1 MGAAQEIGEGDR
13 TFEFHE
19 APLSLFGAET
29 GTGAGFLTPGAL
41 YWQLHQ
47 SYILIQIRGGMVIID
62 QHAAHERVL
71 FDRAKA
77 DLAGGKAVVQ
87 SLLFPATIDL
97 SPDEYER
104 YEVLAAS
111 LASLGFETEPFGH
124 RSIIVR
130 GIPALI
136 RNWDDGRLLQVIL
149 GGEGRSGIDE
159 FLKSYACR
167 AAIKAGARLSGEE
180 MESLADQ
187 LFATA
192 LPYTCPHGRPT
203 MLRVGTAEL
212 ERRFA
217 RSVTHRE

>member
-1 MGAAQEIGEGDR
+1 
-13 TFEFHE
+13 
-19 APLSLFGAET
+19 
-29 GTGAGFLTPGAL
+29 
-41 YWQLHQ
+41 
-47 SYILIQIRGGMVIID
+47 MVVID

-71 FDRAKA
+71 FDRAKVNLSGA
-77 DLAGGKAVVQ
+77 RPVVQ
-87 SLLFPATIDL
+87 SLLFPATIEL

-104 YEVLAAS
+104 YEELTTVLAS
-111 LASLGFETEPFGH
+111 IGFESEPFGI

-130 GIPALI
+130 ALPGFV
-136 RNWDDGRLLQVIL
+136 RNWNDGRLLEEIL

-167 AAIKAGARLSGEE
+167 SAIKAGTKLTNEE

-187 LFATA
+187 LFATE

-203 MLRVGTAEL
+203 MLRVSLGEL

-217 RSVTHRE
+217 RTVSTKR